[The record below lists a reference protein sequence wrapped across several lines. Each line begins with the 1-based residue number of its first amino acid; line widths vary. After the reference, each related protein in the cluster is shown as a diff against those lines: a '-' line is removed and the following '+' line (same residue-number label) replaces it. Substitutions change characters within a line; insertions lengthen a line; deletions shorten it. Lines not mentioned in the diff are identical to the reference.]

1 MAALVRFTRVSS
13 CVAASAATLAVGLAA
28 TPVHDIARLHGNWN
42 CSGIAPGSVAT
53 ERYTRG
59 RDGAIILEN
68 DEQTAKGALGT
79 VVETFVFVRA
89 LRTWHLDV
97 PANDDF
103 EGMSLTANPPSGGR
117 WTFTGTRSVHSKAVR
132 IRIIYA
138 FLGDGFR
145 RTLQRNVRSG
155 WQDDTSYFCLPDAR
169 GRAAFVRKPS
179 GENLDRGVR
188 AAQHHQATAHMQA
201 SVPSLISTPI
211 PTPIPTPN
219 ATPTPRPTRN
229 PIPEPTL
236 VPMPKATSEPT
247 LQPTPEPTPTSVPSP
262 TALRTF
268 VGVTAPVHV
277 SRDRA
282 FSLIGH
288 WECLSTAG
296 LPHKLTYTRAGNV
309 VRSRTELVTARKPL
323 TIAQT
328 YTFDPKTTRWTTPI
342 QDHAYSGVA
351 TPWLARTWVFDGTV
365 LSGPRRTPERVVYT
379 TLGANAFRHESERR
393 FGEAWKTFQSETCR
407 RS

>member
-1 MAALVRFTRVSS
+1 MAALGRFTRVSS

-28 TPVHDIARLHGNWN
+28 TPVHDIAKLHGNWN

-59 RDGAIILEN
+59 RNGAIILEN
-68 DEQTAKGALGT
+68 DEQTAKGALGA
-79 VVETFVFVRA
+79 VVETFVFDRA

-103 EGMSLTANPPSGGR
+103 EGMALTANPPSGGR
-117 WTFTGTRSVHSKAVR
+117 WTFTGTRSVHSKSVR

-169 GRAAFVRKPS
+169 GRTVFVRKPS

-188 AAQHHQATAHMQA
+188 AAQHHLATAQMQA
-201 SVPSLISTPI
+201 SVPSLT
-211 PTPIPTPN
+211 PTPMPTLIPTPN
-219 ATPTPRPTRN
+219 PTPTPRPTRK
-229 PIPEPTL
+229 PMPEPTL
-236 VPMPKATSEPT
+236 IPTPNATSEPT

-262 TALRTF
+262 TALPTF
-268 VGVTAPVHV
+268 LGVTAPIHG

-288 WECLSTAG
+288 WGCLSTAG
-296 LPHKLTYTRAGNV
+296 LPNKLTFTRAGDV
-309 VRSRTELVTARKPL
+309 VRLRTEFVTGRKPL
-323 TIAQT
+323 TIAQSFA
-328 YTFDPKTTRWTTPI
+328 FDPKTKRWTTLI
-342 QDHAYSGVA
+342 QDNASTGVA
-351 TPWLARTWVFDGTV
+351 TPWLDRTWVFDETV
-365 LSGPRRTPERVVYT
+365 LRGPRRVPERMVYT
-379 TLGANAFRHESERR
+379 TLGANAFRHEYQRR
-393 FGEAWKTFQSETCR
+393 FGEAWNTFQSETCR